1 MGIKCDI
8 KKDGD
13 IDTPGIVHGYGVDGP
28 FSSMNC
34 LFKRGLKMGS
44 KERSPFEWDR
54 SFFDE

>member
-1 MGIKCDI
+1 MRYFS
-8 KKDGD
+8 KDGD

-34 LFKRGLKMGS
+34 LFKPGLKMGS